1 MPADPPSDETATVW
15 ASTFVPSR
23 SPIPEFGQEGYSVAW
38 VDTCDGRVQ
47 LLVSGPRPGPGAVG
61 RIVERKLGEAEV
73 LLFEADP
80 A

>member
-1 MPADPPSDETATVW
+1 MW

-23 SPIPEFGQEGYSVAW
+23 SPIPGFGQEGYCVAW
-38 VDTCDGRVQ
+38 VDTRDGRVQ
-47 LLVSGPRPGPGAVG
+47 LLVAGPRPGPGVVG
-61 RIVERKLGEAEV
+61 RIVERKLGEADV